1 MTRRVLSKAWDH
13 DRQKQRKIFGEV
25 SCSLRNFCSRNVLFI
40 SFIMLAWLPSGAPN
54 CIMLTRLQGHVG
66 RCRNRVES
74 VTKAGK
80 IPSRK
85 SNNLLPSTKILVLF
99 LKPSAWFDQAFIT
112 SNHPPS
118 WEESDL
124 SCQKEK
130 TPNWYFL
137 CLCGII
143 PKHNEQY
150 RNKQWV
156 GMKSCWMYFCFVYD
170 ISKVFYATSQ
180 DFQNC
185 FLQEFARFSSFSLFQ
200 GFRSSFGCSFSY
212 CFVFAKFWR
221 LTIFYFSGQVLG
233 KRPLLTWWKTDKR
246 ARIKSFPTASQTQNN
261 MRMNNQ
267 NCYH

>member
-112 SNHPPS
+112 SNHTPS

-124 SCQKEK
+124 SRQKEK

-156 GMKSCWMYFCFVYD
+156 GMKSCWMYFCFVYNF
-170 ISKVFYATSQ
+170 SKVFLC
-180 DFQNC
+180 D
-185 FLQEFARFSSFSLFQ
+185 FARFPKFFPTRICKIFKFQSVPRISKQFWLFILILFCVCEVLKIDKFLFQ
-200 GFRSSFGCSFSY
+200 WSSFGE
-212 CFVFAKFWR
+212 
-221 LTIFYFSGQVLG
+221 
-233 KRPLLTWWKTDKR
+233 KTTSNLVK
-246 ARIKSFPTASQTQNN
+246 NG
-261 MRMNNQ
+261 
-267 NCYH
+267 